1 MSAFTSRRRRPS
13 IDLLPR
19 LAAVGGA
26 CLWLCCSAAAY
37 ATDAES
43 CDKLAIDPLKAKVVG
58 DSVEAHPGTCRPR
71 VKNGIPLPDPK
82 CTPGAVN
89 PTITQK
95 VLRDPDFRT
104 SCVRDG
110 ATTASQKAKTYAFYG
125 IEHPKDNRGVKQIC
139 ELDHLISLELGG
151 ADTLENI
158 WPQCGPSKVI
168 LRERYFKKKDLV
180 ENYLARRVRSGSM
193 KLGDA
198 QAAIAEDWTQFL
210 DDVLQKDCRT
220 TECDDQGLADRTSH
234 PSTLVRLGGSR
245 LVRRGTNSSR
255 HTNSKRTAVCR
266 TPVQRFFV
274 PRR

>member
-1 MSAFTSRRRRPS
+1 MSAFTSRSRRPS
-13 IDLLPR
+13 IDLLTR
-19 LAAVGGA
+19 LRAGNVVL
-26 CLWLCCSAAAY
+26 LWLCCSVAAHA
-37 ATDAES
+37 ADTES
-43 CDKLAIDPLKAKVVG
+43 CDKLDIDPLKAQVVG
-58 DSVEAHPGTCRPR
+58 DAVETHAGTCRPR

-110 ATTASQKAKTYAFYG
+110 ATTASQKAKTYDLYG

-151 ADTLENI
+151 ADTLENV

-168 LRERYFKKKDLV
+168 LRERYFKRKDLV

-193 KLGDA
+193 KLAAA

-210 DDVLQKDCRT
+210 DDALQKDCRT
-220 TECDDQGLADRTSH
+220 TECDD
-234 PSTLVRLGGSR
+234 
-245 LVRRGTNSSR
+245 
-255 HTNSKRTAVCR
+255 
-266 TPVQRFFV
+266 
-274 PRR
+274 